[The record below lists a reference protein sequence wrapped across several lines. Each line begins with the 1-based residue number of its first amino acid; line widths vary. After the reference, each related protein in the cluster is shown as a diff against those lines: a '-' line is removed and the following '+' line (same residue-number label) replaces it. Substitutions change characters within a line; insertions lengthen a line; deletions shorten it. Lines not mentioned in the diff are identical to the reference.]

1 MLRDM
6 TVNESSSA
14 WAGGVAALKNRA
26 AISTKILFTLLV
38 YSRYYSQMTASQI
51 KVEVFDER
59 QCILGEG
66 PVASGPTH
74 SEVQWVDIE
83 GKKVLSR
90 NLETGQSGEYSVP
103 EDIGFVIPTES
114 GKDLL
119 GTASGP
125 VLYDGKEFTPF
136 VSRNEVD
143 VTPMRWNDAKVD
155 PAGDLWLGSMSYTEE
170 GGHGALYRLKGKS
183 KELTKFVPG
192 TSISN
197 GLAWSKDRK
206 TFFYIDTLNFG
217 VDAFDYSPE
226 GITNR
231 RLAVSFSQELGYPD
245 GMCID
250 TEEGLWIAFYNGSAI
265 RRFDTR
271 NNFVMTHEIKM
282 PAVRTTSCA
291 FVGKNLDQLVI
302 TSAERNNPTSTAN
315 DGQTFICTPGFTGTP
330 TTLFAGA

>member
-1 MLRDM
+1 M
-6 TVNESSSA
+6 
-14 WAGGVAALKNRA
+14 
-26 AISTKILFTLLV
+26 I
-38 YSRYYSQMTASQI
+38 ASQI
-51 KVEVFDER
+51 KVEIFDER

-66 PVASGPTH
+66 PVASGPGH
-74 SEVQWVDIE
+74 AEVQWVDIE
-83 GKKVLSR
+83 GRKVLNR

-125 VLYDGKEFTPF
+125 VLYDGKDFTPF

-155 PAGDLWLGSMSYTEE
+155 PAGDLWLGSMSYTED
-170 GGHGALYRLKGKS
+170 GGHGALYRLKGRS

-217 VDAFDYSPE
+217 VDAFDYSSE

-231 RLAVSFSQELGYPD
+231 RLAVSFSQDLGYPD

-250 TEEGLWIAFYNGSAI
+250 TEDGLWIAFYNGSAI

-271 NNFVMTHEIKM
+271 NNFAMTHEIKM

-315 DGQTFICTPGFTGTP
+315 DGQTFICTPGFIGTP

>member
-1 MLRDM
+1 MRSAD
-6 TVNESSSA
+6 SSSA
-14 WAGGVAALKNRA
+14 TFLLSSFEFFRLGAL
-26 AISTKILFTLLV
+26 TLLV
-38 YSRYYSQMTASQI
+38 YSRYYSEMSAAQI
-51 KVEVFDER
+51 KVEIFDER

-66 PVASGPTH
+66 PVSTGPTH

-83 GKKVLSR
+83 GMKVLSR
-90 NLETGQSGEYSVP
+90 NLETGHASEYSVS
-103 EDIGFVIPTES
+103 EHIGFVIPTES

-119 GTASGP
+119 GTVSGP
-125 VLYDGKEFTPF
+125 VLYDGKNFTPF
-136 VSRNEVD
+136 VTRSEPD
-143 VTPMRWNDAKVD
+143 AIPMRWNDAKVD

-231 RLAVSFSQELGYPD
+231 RLIAPFSQDLGYPD

-250 TEEGLWIAFYNGSAI
+250 SEDGLWIAFYNGAAI

-271 NNFVMTHEIKM
+271 NDFAMTHEIKV
-282 PAVRTTSCA
+282 PATRTTSCA
-291 FVGKNLDQLVI
+291 FAGKNLDQLVI

-315 DGQTFICTPGFTGTP
+315 DGQTFICEPGFTGTA

>member
-1 MLRDM
+1 LRDI
-6 TVNESSSA
+6 TLIGSSLA
-14 WAGGVAALKNRA
+14 CADGFMALRKRA
-26 AISTKILFTLLV
+26 VISTKDLFTHLV
-38 YSRYYSQMTASQI
+38 YSRYYSEMTASQI
-51 KVEVFDER
+51 QVEIFDER

-83 GKKVLSR
+83 GRKVLSR
-90 NLETGQSGEYSVP
+90 NLETGQSGEYSVS

-125 VLYDGKEFTPF
+125 VLYDGKDFAPF

-155 PAGDLWLGSMSYTEE
+155 PAGDLWLGSMSYTED
-170 GGHGALYRLKGKS
+170 GGHGALYRLKGKT

-231 RLAVSFSQELGYPD
+231 RLAVSFSQDLGYPD

-250 TEEGLWIAFYNGSAI
+250 TEDGLWIAFYNGSAI

-271 NNFVMTHEIKM
+271 NGFVMTHEIKM

-291 FVGKNLDQLVI
+291 FVGKNLDHLVI
-302 TSAERNNPTSTAN
+302 TSAERNNPTTTPN
-315 DGQTFICTPGFTGTP
+315 DGQTFICTPGFVGTP

>member
-1 MLRDM
+1 
-6 TVNESSSA
+6 
-14 WAGGVAALKNRA
+14 
-26 AISTKILFTLLV
+26 
-38 YSRYYSQMTASQI
+38 
-51 KVEVFDER
+51 
-59 QCILGEG
+59 
-66 PVASGPTH
+66 
-74 SEVQWVDIE
+74 
-83 GKKVLSR
+83 
-90 NLETGQSGEYSVP
+90 
-103 EDIGFVIPTES
+103 
-114 GKDLL
+114 
-119 GTASGP
+119 
-125 VLYDGKEFTPF
+125 
-136 VSRNEVD
+136 
-143 VTPMRWNDAKVD
+143 
-155 PAGDLWLGSMSYTEE
+155 MSYTED
-170 GGHGALYRLKGKS
+170 GGHGALYRLKGKT

-231 RLAVSFSQELGYPD
+231 RLAVSFSQDLGYPD

-250 TEEGLWIAFYNGSAI
+250 TEDGLWIAFYNGSAI

-271 NNFVMTHEIKM
+271 NGFVMTHEIKM

-302 TSAERNNPTSTAN
+302 TSAERNNPTSTPN
-315 DGQTFICTPGFTGTP
+315 DGQTFICTPGFVGTP

>member
-1 MLRDM
+1 MALR
-6 TVNESSSA
+6 
-14 WAGGVAALKNRA
+14 KRA
-26 AISTKILFTLLV
+26 VISTKDLFTHLV
-38 YSRYYSQMTASQI
+38 YSRYYSEMTASQI
-51 KVEVFDER
+51 KVEIFDER

-83 GKKVLSR
+83 GRKVLSR
-90 NLETGQSGEYSVP
+90 NLETGQSGEYSVS

-114 GKDLL
+114 EKDLL
-119 GTASGP
+119 GTVSGP
-125 VLYDGKEFTPF
+125 VLYDGNEFTPF
-136 VSRNEVD
+136 VSRDEVD

-155 PAGDLWLGSMSYTEE
+155 PAGDLWLGSMSYTED
-170 GGHGALYRLKGKS
+170 GGHGALYRLKGKT

-250 TEEGLWIAFYNGSAI
+250 TEDGLWIAFYNGSAI

-271 NNFVMTHEIKM
+271 NGFVMTHEIKM

-302 TSAERNNPTSTAN
+302 TSAERNNPTSTPN
-315 DGQTFICTPGFTGTP
+315 DGQTFICTPGFVGTP

>member
-1 MLRDM
+1 MALR
-6 TVNESSSA
+6 
-14 WAGGVAALKNRA
+14 KRA
-26 AISTKILFTLLV
+26 VISTKDLFTHLV
-38 YSRYYSQMTASQI
+38 YSRYYSEMTASQI
-51 KVEVFDER
+51 KVEIFDER

-83 GKKVLSR
+83 GRKVLSR
-90 NLETGQSGEYSVP
+90 NLETGQSGEYSVS

-114 GKDLL
+114 EKDLL
-119 GTASGP
+119 GTVSGP
-125 VLYDGKEFTPF
+125 VLYDGNGFTPF
-136 VSRNEVD
+136 VSRDEVD
-143 VTPMRWNDAKVD
+143 AIPMRWNDAKVD
-155 PAGDLWLGSMSYTEE
+155 PAGDLWLGSMSYTED
-170 GGHGALYRLKGKS
+170 GGHGALYRLKGKT

-250 TEEGLWIAFYNGSAI
+250 TEDGLWIAFYNGSAI

-271 NNFVMTHEIKM
+271 NGFVMTHEIKM

-302 TSAERNNPTSTAN
+302 TSAERNNPTSTPN
-315 DGQTFICTPGFTGTP
+315 DGQTFICTPGFVGTP
-330 TTLFAGA
+330 TTL

>member
-1 MLRDM
+1 MALR
-6 TVNESSSA
+6 
-14 WAGGVAALKNRA
+14 KRA
-26 AISTKILFTLLV
+26 VISTKDLFTHLV
-38 YSRYYSQMTASQI
+38 YSRYYSEMTASQI
-51 KVEVFDER
+51 KVEIFDER

-83 GKKVLSR
+83 GRKVLSR
-90 NLETGQSGEYSVP
+90 NLETGRSGEYSVS

-114 GKDLL
+114 GKNLL
-119 GTASGP
+119 GTVSGP
-125 VLYDGKEFTPF
+125 VLYDGNEFTPF
-136 VSRNEVD
+136 VSRDEVD
-143 VTPMRWNDAKVD
+143 ATPMRWNDAKVD
-155 PAGDLWLGSMSYTEE
+155 PAGDLWLGSMSYTED
-170 GGHGALYRLKGKS
+170 GGHGALYRLKGKT

-231 RLAVSFSQELGYPD
+231 RLAVSFSQDLGYPD

-250 TEEGLWIAFYNGSAI
+250 TEDGLWIAFYNGSAI

-271 NNFVMTHEIKM
+271 NGFVMTHEIKM

-302 TSAERNNPTSTAN
+302 TSAERNNPTSTPN
-315 DGQTFICTPGFTGTP
+315 DGQTFICTPGFIGTP
-330 TTLFAGA
+330 TTLFTGA

>member
-1 MLRDM
+1 MALR
-6 TVNESSSA
+6 
-14 WAGGVAALKNRA
+14 KRA
-26 AISTKILFTLLV
+26 VISTKDLFTHLV
-38 YSRYYSQMTASQI
+38 YSRYYSEMTASQI
-51 KVEVFDER
+51 KVEIFDER

-83 GKKVLSR
+83 GRKVLSR
-90 NLETGQSGEYSVP
+90 NLETGQSGEYSVS

-114 GKDLL
+114 EKDLL
-119 GTASGP
+119 GTVSGP
-125 VLYDGKEFTPF
+125 VLYDGNEFTPF
-136 VSRNEVD
+136 VSRDEVD

-155 PAGDLWLGSMSYTEE
+155 PAGDLWLGSMSYTED
-170 GGHGALYRLKGKS
+170 GGHGALYRLKGKT

-231 RLAVSFSQELGYPD
+231 RLAVSFSQDLGYPD

-250 TEEGLWIAFYNGSAI
+250 TEDGLWIAFYNGSAI

-271 NNFVMTHEIKM
+271 NGFVMTHEIKM

-302 TSAERNNPTSTAN
+302 TSAERNNPTSTPN
-315 DGQTFICTPGFTGTP
+315 DGQTFICTPGFVGTP

>member
-1 MLRDM
+1 MALR
-6 TVNESSSA
+6 
-14 WAGGVAALKNRA
+14 KRA
-26 AISTKILFTLLV
+26 VISTKDLFTHLV
-38 YSRYYSQMTASQI
+38 YSRYYSEMTASQI
-51 KVEVFDER
+51 KVEIFDER

-83 GKKVLSR
+83 GRKVLSR
-90 NLETGQSGEYSVP
+90 NLETGQNGEYSVS

-119 GTASGP
+119 GTVSGP
-125 VLYDGKEFTPF
+125 VLYDGNEFTPF
-136 VSRNEVD
+136 VSRDEVD
-143 VTPMRWNDAKVD
+143 PTPMRWNDAKVD
-155 PAGDLWLGSMSYTEE
+155 PAGDLWLGSMSYTED
-170 GGHGALYRLKGKS
+170 GGHGALYRLKGKT

-197 GLAWSKDRK
+197 GLAWSKDRE

-231 RLAVSFSQELGYPD
+231 RLAVSFSQDLGYPD

-250 TEEGLWIAFYNGSAI
+250 TEDGLWIAFYNGSAI

-271 NNFVMTHEIKM
+271 NGFVMTHEIKM

-302 TSAERNNPTSTAN
+302 TSAERNNPTSTPN
-315 DGQTFICTPGFTGTP
+315 DGQTFICTPGFVGTP
-330 TTLFAGA
+330 TTLFTGA